1 VTNFSFQPSLFY
13 NWEFFLNLPT
23 NRKLY
28 ELFKNLNLSQFEDKN
43 YGHGQT
49 GYSRHAM
56 IRALIVKN
64 IARLKSIPA
73 LIEYLKDNPFIS
85 DLCGFD
91 NYRIPDNTQ
100 FYRLISSLN
109 TGQLADLL
117 AQIDNEI
124 YKLSHSSIQSI
135 SVDSKSVLAP
145 TRQNN
150 PKHHNRNL
158 TNKHKKPKRNPEA
171 TLGYYATHV
180 DHTGER
186 ITDLRWGY
194 RTHSIID
201 NALGI
206 TLVEITVPI
215 NLPDNKIAKLLF
227 KELKKRYDLSQLRNI
242 FGDKA
247 YDDKKLKAFI
257 KELVK
262 SHLNNPDDLA
272 IFFGKNIRNSKSAG
286 SLYQGIPCPA
296 GISMKFNALLSSNK
310 DGSNFRMKFRCPFA
324 LSHSYDSCPH
334 VHPSLVSRNHY
345 GCIKYITISGEQ
357 AKIIR
362 ALIDERKIRR
372 SKPARIRVRIER
384 YFSRLQAITSEDAPY
399 YSKRSV
405 RNHVSLAHITLS
417 LVALTA
423 LKLGKPGKINAYLKF
438 AA

>member
-1 VTNFSFQPSLFY
+1 MLHSNFQPSLFY
-13 NWEFFLNLPT
+13 NWDFFLNLPT
-23 NRKLY
+23 NRKLH
-28 ELFKNLNLSQFEDKN
+28 ELFKSLDLSLFNDRN

-64 IARLKSIPA
+64 VARLRSIPA

-91 NYRIPDNTQ
+91 NYRIPDDTQ
-100 FYRLISSLN
+100 FYRLIHSLN
-109 TGQLADLL
+109 TDRLADLL
-117 AQIDNEI
+117 AQIGNEI
-124 YKLSHSSIQSI
+124 YDLSRSSVQSI
-135 SVDSKSVLAP
+135 TVDSKSVLAP

-180 DHTGER
+180 AHTGER

-206 TLVEITVPI
+206 TLVELTAPI

-227 KELKKRYDLSQLRNI
+227 KELEKRYDLAQLRNI

-247 YDDKKLKAFI
+247 YDDKKLKTLI

-262 SHLNNPDDLA
+262 THLNNPDDLA
-272 IFFGKNIRNSKSAG
+272 ILFGKNIRNSKGAD
-286 SLYQGIPCPA
+286 SLSHGIPCPA
-296 GISMKFNALLSSNK
+296 GISMKFNALLPSNK

-324 LSHSYDSCPH
+324 LSRSYDSCPYA
-334 VHPSLVSRNHY
+334 HPALVSGNHY
-345 GCIKYITISGEQ
+345 GCIKYIPISGDQ

-372 SKPARIRVRIER
+372 SKPGRIRVKIER

-405 RNHVSLAHITLS
+405 RNHISLAHITLS

>member
-13 NWEFFLNLPT
+13 NWDFFLNLPT

-28 ELFKNLNLSQFEDKN
+28 ELFKNLNLSRFEDKN

-56 IRALIVKN
+56 IKALIVKN
-64 IARLKSIPA
+64 IAQLKSIPR
-73 LIEYLKDNPFIS
+73 LIEYLKDNPFTC

-91 NYRIPDNTQ
+91 NYQIPDDTQ
-100 FYRLISSLN
+100 FYRLMKSLHSSKLS
-109 TGQLADLL
+109 DLL
-117 AQIDNEI
+117 AEVANEI
-124 YKLSHSSIQSI
+124 YELSKSSIQSI
-135 SVDSKSVLAP
+135 SLDSKSVLAP

-227 KELKKRYDLSQLRNI
+227 KELTKRYDLSQLRNI

-257 KELVK
+257 RNLLSSSLERPEDINFL
-262 SHLNNPDDLA
+262 
-272 IFFGKNIRNSKSAG
+272 IGKNCRNAKGASP
-286 SLYQGIPCPA
+286 LFQGLPCPT
-296 GISMKFNALLSSNK
+296 GLLMKFNGLLPANK
-310 DGSNFRMKFRCPFA
+310 AGSAYRMKFRCPLA
-324 LSHSYDSCPH
+324 LSKSDFTCPIS
-334 VHPSLVSRNHY
+334 HPALTTGKHY
-345 GCIKYITISGEQ
+345 GCTKYIPLSADQ

-362 ALIDERKIRR
+362 ALIDDRKLRR

-417 LVALTA
+417 LIALTA
-423 LKLGKPGKINAYLKF
+423 LKLGKPDKINSYLKF